1 MVACDQLFL
10 SAIRLYVR
18 SVYVCVMFVCRL
30 HALYSQCVHRIQNH
44 SMGFARSHVSATQTC
59 LPLHCTAENTAS
71 ILTAVDRVL

>member
-30 HALYSQCVHRIQNH
+30 HALYSQCVHRIQSH
-44 SMGFARSHVSATQTC
+44 SMGFASSHVSATHTC
-59 LPLHCTAENTAS
+59 LPRQGTAENTTS
-71 ILTAVDRVL
+71 ILTAFDRVL